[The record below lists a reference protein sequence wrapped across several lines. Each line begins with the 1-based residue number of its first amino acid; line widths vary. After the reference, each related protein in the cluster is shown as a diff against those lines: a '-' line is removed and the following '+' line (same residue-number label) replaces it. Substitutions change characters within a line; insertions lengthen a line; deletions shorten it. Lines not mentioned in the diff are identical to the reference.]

1 MMEDSIR
8 QGDNDD
14 TSKNTIEGSRI
25 VLSALVVDDESLAR
39 SRLRTLLADCHHPP
53 AECVGEAENAV
64 QAMHFLQ
71 HHAVDVAL
79 IDIHMPGLDGLG
91 LAQAMKNL
99 PHPPAVVFVTA
110 HAEHAVQAFE
120 LEVLDYLTKPVRRE
134 RLQAALQKAERWM
147 QLQQASQPVLI
158 SSHDEVVVLHD
169 RGRTERLPLR
179 EVIYFKAEMKYITVC
194 TASRCAILDSTLGEL
209 EAQYKA
215 DFIRIHRNAL
225 VAKRALR
232 ALLKHWNAEDGE
244 SWTVQLHGTPDQ
256 LTVSRRQLAHVREL
270 LGQG

>member
-1 MMEDSIR
+1 MKQLED
-8 QGDNDD
+8 G
-14 TSKNTIEGSRI
+14 RI
-25 VLSALVVDDESLAR
+25 VLSVLVVDDESLAR

-91 LAQAMKNL
+91 LVQAMKNQ

-110 HAEHAVQAFE
+110 HTEHAVQAFE
-120 LEVLDYLTKPVRRE
+120 LDVLDYLTKPVRRE
-134 RLQAALQKAERWM
+134 RLQAALHKAERLM
-147 QLQQASQPVLI
+147 QLQQASQPMGMPE
-158 SSHDEVVVLHD
+158 EVVVLHD

-194 TASRCAILDSTLGEL
+194 TASRCAILDGALNDL